1 MAQVTVIINGQ
12 RYQLG
17 CREGEEDRL
26 TALADYVDSKI
37 MEVRNSIGQVGDVR
51 LFLMASLIL
60 ADELAEARQSLKEC
74 QGDGLDQHRLA
85 QRLNEAAARLEDIAE
100 KLPSA

>member
-1 MAQVTVIINGQ
+1 MAQVTVIVNGQ

-26 TALADYVDSKI
+26 TTLADYVDGKL

-60 ADELAEARQSLKEC
+60 ADELLEAREGLKSQD
-74 QGDGLDQHRLA
+74 QGALA
-85 QRLNEAAARLEDIAE
+85 KRLNDAAARLEDIAQT
-100 KLPSA
+100 LQSA